1 MSAPAFFHIQAY
13 AVPAGSSKSSTDSS
27 SVGTVA
33 QRRERSITAAAA
45 TASRT
50 TRKSRYADTV
60 EFFLRRSAI
69 IVSLSSCRKI
79 SCSRVEASTE
89 IRCWS

>member
-45 TASRT
+45 TASR
-50 TRKSRYADTV
+50 SRRMCSFPLLYKPGS
-60 EFFLRRSAI
+60 FLPM
-69 IVSLSSCRKI
+69 SLFSYP
-79 SCSRVEASTE
+79 
-89 IRCWS
+89 